1 MKPGIPVP
9 LPVSILVSLP
19 VSLPVSLRGRV
30 CSHSG
35 MKPGISWDGE
45 LEKKGHSSVPRAA
58 QKMGSVP
65 FPGGDGKSRPGTEW
79 RGWQG
84 FGVAPFLAGALRT
97 GAKLHR
103 RLVVTDD
110 PPIEP

>member
-1 MKPGIPVP
+1 MG
-9 LPVSILVSLP
+9 
-19 VSLPVSLRGRV
+19 
-30 CSHSG
+30 
-35 MKPGISWDGE
+35 SWK
-45 LEKKGHSSVPRAA
+45 KKGIVPFPELPK
-58 QKMGSVP
+58 KMGSVP
-65 FPGGDGKSRPGTEW
+65 FLGGDGKSRPGTEAW

-84 FGVAPFLAGALRT
+84 FGVAPFLGRLPGALRT

>member
-1 MKPGIPVP
+1 
-9 LPVSILVSLP
+9 
-19 VSLPVSLRGRV
+19 
-30 CSHSG
+30 
-35 MKPGISWDGE
+35 MKPGISRMGSRK
-45 LEKKGHSSVPRAA
+45 KKGR
-58 QKMGSVP
+58 VP
-65 FPGGDGKSRPGTEW
+65 FPELPKIWAAFRGKSRPGTEAW

-84 FGVAPFLAGALRT
+84 FGVAPFLGRLPGALRT

>member
-1 MKPGIPVP
+1 
-9 LPVSILVSLP
+9 
-19 VSLPVSLRGRV
+19 
-30 CSHSG
+30 
-35 MKPGISWDGE
+35 MKPGISREGM
-45 LEKKGHSSVPRAA
+45 LQKKGQYSVPRAA
-58 QKMGSVP
+58 QKLGSIQ
-65 FPGGDGKSRPGTEW
+65 FPGGHGKSRPGTEAW

-84 FGVAPFLAGALRT
+84 FGVAPFPGRLPGALRT